1 MQWVPV
7 PKLNIEWEFPKI
19 SLTAI
24 ETSKYFSRLPI
35 GIWRSNNI
43 SNRQENAHA
52 DKGSIKQKTHIAIFA
67 F

>member
-35 GIWRSNNI
+35 
-43 SNRQENAHA
+43 
-52 DKGSIKQKTHIAIFA
+52 
-67 F
+67 